1 MSKPLADRI
10 ALVTGASRGI
20 GAATALKLSEAGA
33 HVVAVAR
40 TVGGLEELDDQIRAA
55 GGSATLVPGDLKDF
69 AAIDRLAGARSGSYG
84 AARVRGD
91 LKDFAAID
99 RLAGALAERYG
110 RLDVLVGNAGL
121 LGPLSPLGHVLPQ
134 AWDDVL
140 AVNVTANWR
149 LIRALDPLL
158 QKSAGARVVFVTS
171 GVASRVFAYWG
182 PYSVTKSALEMLARI
197 YAAENATTKVRV
209 NLFNPGPIRPRMRA
223 QAMPGED
230 PMTLATPDQAA
241 EKIVELCLPSFEAT
255 GKLYNFPTRTLMDF
269 RTPEPAA

>member
-1 MSKPLADRI
+1 MPKPLADRI

-20 GAATALKLSEAGA
+20 GAATALKLAQAGA

-40 TVGGLEELDDQIRAA
+40 TVGGLEELDDAISAA

-69 AAIDRLAGARSGSYG
+69 DAIDRLAA
-84 AARVRGD
+84 
-91 LKDFAAID
+91 
-99 RLAGALAERYG
+99 ALAERYG
-110 RLDVLVGNAGL
+110 RLDVLVGNAGI
-121 LGPLSPLGHVLPQ
+121 LGPLSPLGHVQPK

-158 QKSAGARVVFVTS
+158 QRSTAARVVFLTS
-171 GVASRVFAYWG
+171 GVTARAIAYWG
-182 PYSVTKSALEMLARI
+182 PYSVSKNALEMLART
-197 YAAENATTKVRV
+197 YAAENATTNLRV
-209 NLFNPGPIRPRMRA
+209 NLFNPGPIRTRMRA

-241 EKIVELCLPSFEAT
+241 EKVVELCLPSCT
-255 GKLYNFPTRTLMDF
+255 DSGKLYNFPTRTLMEF
-269 RTPEPAA
+269 RSPAASGE